1 MAQLVTGN
9 RSCLKAVTPRV
20 CDSILMELVD
30 KLSESASTTENDR
43 RQKLCT
49 LVKAGWSIEDLN
61 SALIQAANVGNH
73 TILNLLIDAGATN
86 LVGAIRCAGWSG
98 HIHVVDALLQRTRPV
113 AFGAAF
119 VGALVG
125 IRKDVVEHIIR
136 VANMDELDK
145 CLLMGAARIWSCSSL
160 EEVKFLL
167 YAIQSLVQAGARNF
181 QTAMQVS
188 CGDAVIDYWN
198 GHAFLD
204 KAKILQ
210 RLVVLGSSHL
220 TKDFFGQILLMI
232 CVTFLCKLIKCQ
244 EFKLDEERPPHG
256 LLKKSCKSE
265 EILEHETIINDM
277 INILSIVCKYGAA
290 ELINVRLLDITDAS
304 IEDISNL
311 LNVNQTSFNK
321 ETFSI
326 EWPLKMMKF
335 LLIDC
340 GIKYLSVTVTE
351 LPVFQAARLNVLLP
365 VVQCFLELQCFEA
378 VYIYLNMSI
387 TFCQLDAVRY
397 LIDVIPKP
405 VDISSLV
412 QTVRAAASCTRGP
425 PRGPEGVLCALHSN
439 FLGDEKLTMAEA
451 ISLAEAPDTDHSV
464 KKRLIEEWSQEA
476 FEAGIQAGQRHFL
489 NWMLVKRR
497 TRSFLRVGELP
508 LELQVAIGY
517 LPLYRECVNT
527 VGTLLSQRQR
537 GEVIAAVTQLYLGS
551 GKLIGVVGDLFN
563 ADKKTL
569 LNFLADR
576 LPDWCRQGC
585 DSNETCS
592 LYAAKLGVP

>member
-1 MAQLVTGN
+1 MAHLVTDN
-9 RSCLKAVTPRV
+9 RTCLKAVTPRV
-20 CDSILMELVD
+20 CDSILMELGD
-30 KLSESASTTENDR
+30 NISESASTTENDR
-43 RQKLCT
+43 RRKLHT

-125 IRKDVVEHIIR
+125 IQKDVVDHIIR

-167 YAIQSLVQAGARNF
+167 YAIQSLVQAGARNI

-188 CGDAVIDYWN
+188 CGDAVIEYWN

-244 EFKLDEERPPHG
+244 VDEERPPHG
-256 LLKKSCKSE
+256 LLEKSCKSG
-265 EILEHETIINDM
+265 EILKYETVVNDM
-277 INILSIVCKYGAA
+277 INILSVVCKYGAA

-304 IEDISNL
+304 IEDVSNL
-311 LNVNQTSFNK
+311 LNVTQTPFNK
-321 ETFSI
+321 ETCSI

-340 GIKYLSVTVTE
+340 GIKNLSATVTE

-412 QTVRAAASCTRGP
+412 QTVRAAASSARGP
-425 PRGPEGVLCALHSN
+425 PRGPEGILCALHSN
-439 FLGDEKLTMAEA
+439 FLGDEKLTIAEA
-451 ISLAEAPDTDHSV
+451 ISLAEARDTHHSI
-464 KKRLIEEWSQEA
+464 KKRLFEEWSQEA
-476 FEAGIQAGQRHFL
+476 FETGIQAGQKHFL
-489 NWMLVKRR
+489 NWMLVKKR

-517 LPLYRECVNT
+517 LPLYRECVT
-527 VGTLLSQRQR
+527 TKGTLLSQRQR
-537 GEVIAAVTQLYLGS
+537 GEVIAALTQLHLGS
-551 GKLIGVVGDLFN
+551 GKLTDVVDDLVN

-569 LNFLADR
+569 LKILADR

-585 DSNETCS
+585 DPNQSYRS
-592 LYAAKLGVP
+592 YAAKPGVQ